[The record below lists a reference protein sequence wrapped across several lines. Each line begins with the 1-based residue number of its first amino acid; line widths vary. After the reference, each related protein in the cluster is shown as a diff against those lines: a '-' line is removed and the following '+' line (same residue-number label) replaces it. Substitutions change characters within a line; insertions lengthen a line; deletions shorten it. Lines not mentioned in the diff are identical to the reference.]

1 MKKITFLVMA
11 LLCGITFS
19 NCIANEPQKQDVDQL
34 QIYKDSL
41 LWYKQRLAE
50 LEREAKPPSMP
61 CMTFLTDDDNYFALG
76 ISDGEF
82 DSQEAMRVAM
92 SRAQSDLA
100 QQVGDNI
107 ETNKVYQVCR
117 EVTRDVYGNWVVYI
131 ALKYPKK

>member
-1 MKKITFLVMA
+1 MKNITFLVMV

-19 NCIANEPQKQDVDQL
+19 NGIANEPQKQAVDQL

-50 LEREAKPPSMP
+50 LEREAKPHSMP
-61 CMTFLTDDDNYFALG
+61 CMKFLTDEDNYIALG

-82 DSQEAMRVAM
+82 DSQEAMRVAR

-107 ETNKVYQVCR
+107 EMNKVDQVCR